1 MANEV
6 ALTDIGTILYY
17 RTATGT
23 TAMTKLVGIT
33 GAPDMGSEPESQE
46 VTETDSQVRQFV
58 GMRASAD
65 TLTFT
70 YNYLEENFNKVNA
83 LDDGSSHEFALVFSD
98 GSGYYINGTIKTWTN
113 SFESNSNIDATFSI
127 TQTSGAVWHG
137 KTEMD
142 AILAATPSA

>member
-17 RTATGT
+17 RKAGTA
-23 TAMTKLVGIT
+23 AMEKLVGIT

-70 YNYLEENFNKVNA
+70 YNYLEDNFDKVND

-127 TQTSGAVWHG
+127 TQTTGAVWYG
-137 KTEMD
+137 KTGMD
-142 AILAATPSA
+142 AILANTPSA